1 MPFYSRLGF
10 EQVAADNLTPEL
22 EAIIRDETARG
33 LDRSRRVVMRYR
45 PGAAQQSGTADA
57 AKRRG

>member
-10 EQVAADNLTPEL
+10 EEIAADDLTPEL

-45 PGAAQQSGTADA
+45 PSAAQRSGAADA
-57 AKRRG
+57 ATRRC